1 MIIYTK
7 PISLIL
13 IAAGSSVENQKICD
27 ILNGD
32 EYVFSTTTS
41 LYNCLDIAECHHPK
55 AIILEFSTIQR
66 NYLQVIQFLHFLHI
80 PIILLA
86 ENLSDNMTKYLDMVG
101 VFAILSNKSTELEL
115 RQTIETSINSE
126 TINSHLLN
134 QAIHTNRSNFKLETF
149 NINKKNKLQ
158 DIVNTAIGT
167 AVARMSEM
175 IECEIKFA
183 PPLYLALSPFILQDT
198 LLKMLGEELMTV
210 VNLDFTGNLSGST
223 QMLFSRHAADTIVLS
238 LTQDDLS
245 DDELTQMKADIM
257 SEVGNIALNSILG
270 TFSNK
275 LKYKLGYI
283 VPTYSEASVE
293 EIISLM
299 KLSFKSTVIAFISHF
314 TILQLEVEGDFIL
327 CFPARLL
334 LDLLFSG

>member
-1 MIIYTK
+1 MIAYTK

-13 IAAGSSVENQKICD
+13 IAAGSSLENQKLCD

-32 EYVFSTTTS
+32 EYVFTTATS
-41 LYNCLDIAECHHPK
+41 LYNCLDIAECHHPR
-55 AIILEFSTIQR
+55 AVILEFSTIQR

-86 ENLSDNMTKYLDMVG
+86 ENLSENMTRYLDMVG
-101 VFAILSNKSTELEL
+101 VFAIIPKNITELEL
-115 RQTIETSINSE
+115 HKTIETSINSE
-126 TINSHLLN
+126 TLNYQLLH
-134 QAIHTNRSNFKLETF
+134 QSIHTNSQSLKLDET

-158 DIVNTAIGT
+158 DIVNSAIGT
-167 AVARMSEM
+167 AVSRMSEM
-175 IECEIKFA
+175 INCEIKFA
-183 PPLYLALSPFILQDT
+183 PPLYLALSPLILQDT

-210 VNLDFTGNLSGST
+210 VNLDFTGNLFGST
-223 QMLFSRHAADTIVLS
+223 QMLFSRHATDTIVLS
-238 LTQDDLS
+238 LIEDDLS
-245 DDELTQMKADIM
+245 DDELTKMKADIM
-257 SEVGNIALNSILG
+257 SEVGNIALNSIIG

-275 LKYKLGYI
+275 LKYNLGYI

-299 KLSFKSTVIAFISHF
+299 KLSFKSTVITFISHF
-314 TILQLEVEGDFIL
+314 TIRQLEVEGDFIL

-334 LDLLFSG
+334 LDLLFS